1 MKCKNCGSKFDIQEA
16 TIGEMRE
23 RHCPACGKLIR
34 WGLNPKMIMAGAVGL
49 VTLVNFA
56 KLSLPAVLISAVIV
70 LAFSL
75 ELKKT

>member
-1 MKCKNCGSKFDIQEA
+1 MKCKNCGSKFDLREA
-16 TIGEMRE
+16 KIGDMRE

-34 WGLNPKMIMAGAVGL
+34 WGLNPKMLMAGAVAL

-56 KLSLPAVLISAVIV
+56 NPSLPAVLISAVIV